1 MPGSITNEDRIFVE
15 TWESLTERRTA
26 IVKLTARGD
35 ETRQLIT
42 KGTFMC
48 TTEER
53 ILTQDLIAN
62 QKDDPFLNGRFRPVV
77 VPATITV
84 ETNPNAL
91 SDAEIEKVLKSSD
104 LAFGEW
110 LTSLDS
116 LETLS
121 RMRNLALGMAGEV
134 TLARFQ
140 QIEARLDEVR
150 PGPVQVQTKDRQ
162 LLESM
167 G

>member
-15 TWESLTERRTA
+15 TWEALTERRTA
-26 IVKLTARGD
+26 ILKLTARGE

-48 TTEER
+48 TSEER
-53 ILTQDLIAN
+53 IITQDRIAN
-62 QKDDPFLNGRFRPVV
+62 VKDDPFLNGRFRPVV
-77 VPATITV
+77 VPPSITV

-91 SDAEIEKVLKSSD
+91 SDDEINRVLKSSD
-104 LAFGEW
+104 LAFDEW
-110 LTSLDS
+110 LSSLDS
-116 LETLS
+116 METLS
-121 RMRNLALGMAGEV
+121 RMRNLALAAAAEV

-150 PGPVQVQTKDRQ
+150 PGPVQVQSKDRK
-162 LLESM
+162 LLESI